1 MSNHAQN
8 TQRYKKKRKTQR
20 FVLDLYLDDND
31 ERAIAKRLNQAKADK
46 QLKNLIMNAVKNF
59 KKSAW
64 QYNVRY
70 I

>member
-8 TQRYKKKRKTQR
+8 TQRYKEKRKTQR

-31 ERAIAKRLNQAKADK
+31 ERAIAERLNQEKADK

-59 KKSAW
+59 EKSA
-64 QYNVRY
+64 
-70 I
+70 